1 MRTFPPAVIV
11 LCACLSAGAF
21 GAPVFTPGA
30 APGEFRFD
38 TGALRGV
45 FRENG
50 ASLGLNPAIHVKSGA
65 DLGKTPGLMN
75 HYRVF
80 TTAHRHGESMRGVP
94 STAEVTAPDTVTV
107 RWPSGEDRPFTLSAV
122 YQWSAPDTLDV
133 ETTVEAGETLPDFEV
148 FLSSYFSPL
157 FPETRVWAK
166 AHEGPPQ
173 FIAAGVGEGTWQMFP
188 RNPAAVALIQD
199 GRWKIEPSPVD
210 WAIRPEFAA
219 PLLYRRDKATGL
231 AAVVMARPGD
241 CFAVSTPCADE
252 AHFSMY
258 LSLFGRT
265 LEKGETARAC
275 ARLVIA
281 PLNEEEIVA
290 RYRGFEATFKNAE

>member
-1 MRTFPPAVIV
+1 MGLS

-21 GAPVFTPGA
+21 GAPVFTCGDAPGA
-30 APGEFRFD
+30 FRFD

-50 ASLGLNPAIHVKSGA
+50 ASFGLHPSHDVKSGA
-65 DLGKTPGLMN
+65 GLSQSPGLMN

-80 TTAHRHGESMRGVP
+80 TAAHRHGESMRGIP
-94 STAEVTAPDTVTV
+94 STVEVTAPETLTV
-107 RWPSGEDRPFTLSAV
+107 RWPSGEGRPFTLSAV
-122 YQWSAPDTLDV
+122 YRWSAPDTLDV
-133 ETTVEAGETLPDFEV
+133 ETIVEAGETLPDFEV

-166 AHEGPPQ
+166 ASEGPPQ

-219 PLLYRRDKATGL
+219 PLLYRRDEATGL
-231 AAVVMARPGD
+231 AAVAMAHPDD
-241 CFAVSTPCADE
+241 CFAVSTPCAGE
-252 AHFSMY
+252 THFSMY
-258 LSLFGRT
+258 FSLFGRT
-265 LEKGETARAC
+265 LEKGETARAH

-290 RYRGFEATFKNAE
+290 RYREFEATFKNAE